1 VERKDICTGEY
12 PSSSKNC
19 QKVKKKKEIQKV
31 KCLKRMK
38 RLKSFL
44 FFGLR
49 NQVAECKTDLTII
62 NQQKINFNKKENTK
76 HPNF

>member
-1 VERKDICTGEY
+1 
-12 PSSSKNC
+12 
-19 QKVKKKKEIQKV
+19 
-31 KCLKRMK
+31 MK